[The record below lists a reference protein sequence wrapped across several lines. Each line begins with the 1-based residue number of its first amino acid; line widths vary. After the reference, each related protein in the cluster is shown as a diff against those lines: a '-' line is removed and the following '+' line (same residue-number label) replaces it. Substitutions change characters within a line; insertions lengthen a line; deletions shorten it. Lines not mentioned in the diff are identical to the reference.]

1 MTTQEILNSGLNKT
15 QKGFQLYDL
24 GHTRTQVSE
33 WVTNGNYG
41 FAHNIYKKW
50 IDARATQIV
59 ALPFTFAFN
68 RTFGIELEVYGVD
81 RERLLNALRNEGV
94 EVQGEGYNHTTRN
107 HWKIV
112 SDSSIQGGQGNE
124 IVSPVLRGMDGIEQ
138 VKKVCIALNR
148 AGAKVN
154 KSCGFH
160 VHIGAADY
168 QIGDFKN
175 LLTSHVHLETSF
187 DKLQPDSRRGNKNQ
201 YCKNLSSVGSNVVAK
216 IGASNQFSELS
227 SVFGNGRYFKL
238 NVQSFNRYGTV
249 EFRHHSGTTTF
260 SKVKNWILICS
271 RLVEYAKQNGVTN
284 NFNTFLNESLL
295 DYTADRAVDLVA

>member
-1 MTTQEILNSGLNKT
+1 MDRDRLTTEL
-15 QKGFQLYDL
+15 
-24 GHTRTQVSE
+24 R
-33 WVTNGNYG
+33 
-41 FAHNIYKKW
+41 
-50 IDARATQIV
+50 RA
-59 ALPFTFAFN
+59 
-68 RTFGIELEVYGVD
+68 
-81 RERLLNALRNEGV
+81 GV
-94 EVQGEGYNHTTRN
+94 EVQSEGYNHTTRN
-107 HWKIV
+107 HWKIIN
-112 SDSSIQGGQGNE
+112 DSSIRGGNGSE
-124 IVSPVLRGMDGIEQ
+124 IVSPVLTGMDGIEQ

-148 AGAKVN
+148 AGAKIN

-168 QIGDFKN
+168 QIQDFKN

-187 DKLQPDSRRGNKNQ
+187 DAIQPESRRGNQNT
-201 YCKNLSSVGSNVVAK
+201 YCKNLSSVGRDIVSK
-216 IGASNQFSELS
+216 IGASENFNQLS

-260 SKVKNWILICS
+260 SKVKNWILICA

-284 NFNTFLNESLL
+284 NFNTFLNESLQ